1 MKRRAFLGVAAGL
14 AATRIQ
20 AAESTVRIALLG
32 DTGRG
37 NYGHGL
43 DTMWREVPGTKVVA
57 VADADPGGLAE
68 AQARMGDIPGFAD
81 YRELLDRVRP
91 DVAVIAPRHIDQ
103 HHAMAMAAAAAGVR
117 GIYMEKPFCRSLAE
131 ADEIIAACD
140 RSGLRLALA
149 HRNRHHPALPV
160 VKALVLEGRIGRVL
174 EYRARGKED
183 TRGGSLDLWVLG
195 CHLFNL
201 IHHFAGEPQSCTA
214 SVLQQGRPLTAADV
228 GEGAEGIGPLGGN
241 EVHARFEMADGLPAF
256 FDSVQNA
263 GVRESGF
270 GLQIIGTEGVID
282 LRIDAEPLIHLRTGS
297 PFRPDSKSSVWQPVT
312 SAGLGKPESLTDIR
326 KQVGGHLAPALDLL
340 AAMKEERDPLCSAR
354 DGRVT
359 LEMICGVFASHVQNG
374 RRVKLPLAERGNPLQ
389 SW

>member
-1 MKRRAFLGVAAGL
+1 MRRRAFFGVAAGL

-20 AAESTVRIALLG
+20 AAEPPVRVAILG
-32 DTGRG
+32 HTGRG

-43 DTMWREVPGTKVVA
+43 DTMWREVHGTKVVA
-57 VADADPGGLAE
+57 VADADPRGLSQ
-68 AQARMGDIPGFAD
+68 AQTRLGDVQGFAD

-91 DVAVIAPRHIDQ
+91 DVAVIASRHIDQ
-103 HHAMAMAAAAAGVR
+103 HHAMAMAAAAAGVH
-117 GIYMEKPFCRSLAE
+117 GIYMEKPFCRSLTE

-149 HRNRHHPALPV
+149 HRNRYHPALPV
-160 VKALVLEGRIGRVL
+160 VKALVQEGRIGRVL

-183 TRGGSLDLWVLG
+183 TRGGSLDMWVLG

-201 IHHFAGEPQSCTA
+201 IHHFAGEPQSCSA
-214 SVLQQGRPLTAADV
+214 IVLQQGRPLLASDV

-241 EVHARFEMADGLPAF
+241 EVHARFEMADGRPAF

-282 LRIDAEPLIHLRTGS
+282 LRIDAEPLVHLRTGS
-297 PFRPDSKSSVWQPVT
+297 PFRPEAKPAAWQPVT
-312 SAGLGKPESLTDIR
+312 SAGIGLPEPVADIR

-340 AAMKEERDPLCSAR
+340 AAMREGRDPLCSAR

-359 LEMICGVFASHVQNG
+359 LEMICGVFASHLQDG
-374 RRVKLPLAERGNPLQ
+374 RRVKLPLTERGNSLQ
-389 SW
+389 GG